1 MAKPTAARGK
11 VTRKEKLKRV
21 LKKATESFRARR
33 KKMDT
38 MSPGEKQA
46 RFGSPLGPKSK
57 PRTPRKPLRKLAGV
71 IPGVGGKAL
80 KQAAGKLGPASKK
93 MKRGGK
99 AK

>member
-21 LKKATESFRARR
+21 LRKAGDSFRARR
-33 KKMDT
+33 KMDN

-57 PRTPRKPLRKLAGV
+57 PRKPQKPFRKLAGA
-71 IPGVGGKAL
+71 ITGSGSSLKKAAEQL
-80 KQAAGKLGPASKK
+80 KKAKK
-93 MKRGGK
+93 GMKRGGR

>member
-11 VTRKEKLKRV
+11 VTRKEKFKRT

-57 PRTPRKPLRKLAGV
+57 PRKPQKPLRGLTGALPTAGS
-71 IPGVGGKAL
+71 AL
-80 KQAAGKLGPASKK
+80 KKAAEQLRKAKK
-93 MKRGGK
+93 GMKRGGK

>member
-1 MAKPTAARGK
+1 MATKPTAARGK

-21 LKKATESFRARR
+21 LKKAGESFRARR

-38 MSPGEKQA
+38 MSPGEKLA

-57 PRTPRKPLRKLAGV
+57 PRTPQKPFRKLAGAL
-71 IPGVGGKAL
+71 PTAGASLRKAAEQL
-80 KQAAGKLGPASKK
+80 RKAKK
-93 MKRGGK
+93 GMKRGGR